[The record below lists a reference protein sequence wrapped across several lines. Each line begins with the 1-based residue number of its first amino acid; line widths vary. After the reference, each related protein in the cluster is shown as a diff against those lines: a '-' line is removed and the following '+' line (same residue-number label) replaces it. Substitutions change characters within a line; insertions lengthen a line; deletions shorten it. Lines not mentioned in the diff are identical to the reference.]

1 MSESTKANEID
12 QERIQLRLY
21 EKLWNDIKSFV

>member
-1 MSESTKANEID
+1 MSESTTVNEID

-21 EKLWNDIKSFV
+21 EELWNDIKSFV